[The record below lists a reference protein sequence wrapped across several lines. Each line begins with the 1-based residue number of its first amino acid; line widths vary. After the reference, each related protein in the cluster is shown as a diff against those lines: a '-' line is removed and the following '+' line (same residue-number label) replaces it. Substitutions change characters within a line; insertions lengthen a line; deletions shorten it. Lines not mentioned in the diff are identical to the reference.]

1 MEEDDNLTMS
11 QKYNPVNSIS
21 NLIKSHSREELM
33 SKEQALNDLNK
44 YFPDIYDECLKSS
57 EERRMMKIISQITM
71 GQENG
76 DIDPTINPEM
86 VALIIQKLLKQRAM
100 PETYPTNDIE
110 SKYLKSEIF
119 SHFIHIFL
127 RGLLTKKRI
136 KEYDENIT

>member
-1 MEEDDNLTMS
+1 
-11 QKYNPVNSIS
+11 
-21 NLIKSHSREELM
+21 
-33 SKEQALNDLNK
+33 
-44 YFPDIYDECLKSS
+44 
-57 EERRMMKIISQITM
+57 MMKIISQITM

-86 VALIIQKLLKQRAM
+86 VALIIQKLLKQRAI
-100 PETYPTNDIE
+100 PEPYPTNDIE